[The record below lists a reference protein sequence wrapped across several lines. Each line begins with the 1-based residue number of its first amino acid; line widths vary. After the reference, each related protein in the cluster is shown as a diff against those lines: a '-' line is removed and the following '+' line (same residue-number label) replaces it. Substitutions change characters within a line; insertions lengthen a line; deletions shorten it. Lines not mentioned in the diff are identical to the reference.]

1 MISNILTVCK
11 GNLCRSPMATALLAA
26 RLSGVHVRCAGTH
39 AVVGRP
45 PAREAI
51 ELLAVRDIDIS
62 GYRAMQLSLSLCNEA
77 DLILVMDSEQKR
89 EVESR
94 YAVTRGKVFL
104 VRGFDNSEVFDPVG
118 QPVDQFQ
125 RCIELIEEGVDYWVS
140 RLGRV
145 SNATSDARRAIPAL
159 TRAPKLEAWEQ

>member
-11 GNLCRSPMATALLAA
+11 GNLCRSPMATALLAD
-26 RLSGVHVRCAGTH
+26 RLIGVQVRCAGTH

-45 PAREAI
+45 PAWEAV
-51 ELLAVRDIDIS
+51 ELLAARDIDIS

-77 DLILVMDSEQKR
+77 DLILVMDTEQKR

-104 VRGFDNSEVFDPVG
+104 IRGFDNSEVFDPVG
-118 QPVDQFQ
+118 QPIGQFQ
-125 RCIELIEEGVDYWVS
+125 RCIELIEEGVDYWIGRLRGVS
-140 RLGRV
+140 H
-145 SNATSDARRAIPAL
+145 ATRDARCGVPAL